1 LRFIENDN
9 IIILRI
15 KQFNQSDQILE
26 KISFGTKTV
35 GNSFGLNCELA
46 AALILLYN
54 QNFMLLQTISSLQI
68 LRKEKQ
74 NCKLHFLII

>member
-1 LRFIENDN
+1 MPLCVSLKM
-9 IIILRI
+9 IILL
-15 KQFNQSDQILE
+15 FCALNNLTSQILE
-26 KISFGTKTV
+26 KISFGAV

-74 NCKLHFLII
+74 NWKLHFLII